1 MQFGIN
7 KCAMLLMKKGK
18 IVNPD
23 GIKLTNDKVIKLL
36 EEGESYSYL
45 AVLEANEMMVNEMM
59 NKVKKVYYRRV
70 RKVLET
76 KFNSG
81 NVLKAINTWVVLVVR
96 YSAAF
101 LVFSRIQ
108 RDEIDRK
115 TRKLQLCTMNSN
127 LRVM

>member
-45 AVLEANEMMVNEMM
+45 AVLEADEMMVNEMM
-59 NKVKKVYYRRV
+59 NNVKKVYYRRV

-127 LRVM
+127 

>member
-45 AVLEANEMMVNEMM
+45 AVLEADEMMVNEMM

>member
-1 MQFGIN
+1 
-7 KCAMLLMKKGK
+7 MLLMKKGK

-45 AVLEANEMMVNEMM
+45 AVLEADEMMVNEMM
-59 NKVKKVYYRRV
+59 NKVKKMYYRRV
-70 RKVLET
+70 KKVLET

-81 NVLKAINTWVVLVVR
+81 NVLKAINTWVVLVVK

-115 TRKLQLCTMNSN
+115 TRKL
-127 LRVM
+127 

>member
-45 AVLEANEMMVNEMM
+45 AVLEADEMMVNEMM

-127 LRVM
+127 